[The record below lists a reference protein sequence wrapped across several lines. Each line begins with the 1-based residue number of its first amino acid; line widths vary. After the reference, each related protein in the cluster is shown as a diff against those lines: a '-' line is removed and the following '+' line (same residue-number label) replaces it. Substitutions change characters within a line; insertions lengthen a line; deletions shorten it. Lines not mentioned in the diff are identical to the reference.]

1 MSYIKYIKAL
11 TSPVLEAWSVDPDT
25 AYQQLDTVGRC
36 GFMLEQSVMMRYFF
50 LAYGGALPTPLRGYA
65 KVMQERL
72 SGLIHECENL
82 DLTDSL
88 YVKCANMTD
97 LCKKLLNG
105 DMLLEPIQA
114 KEFLRFSYGSGAT
127 YPRIYST
134 ENSTFY
140 DAFLSYLCPEAVR
153 AGFKVAAGCSIP
165 SLVLNGHVIDV
176 GFEAMFNGY
185 QMNQKVQSVMAS
197 CGIIPNTMFEFLAG
211 YDQTAT
217 GWTNRMIGILST
229 YSFGVD
235 NSWLYVD
242 HKDKQ
247 ILDESMTKFK
257 LTDRIRNNS
266 NEAKVY
272 TLLRRAITNYDPVIK
287 TPFDSLE
294 TYAESSFRRL
304 FISFL
309 VGLRRLYNTPITEDE
324 IGHISQL
331 MGEGENG
338 LKNYFSGPKASAE
351 AITAFKDSVFSEF
364 SEFYREN
371 RISGTVEEP
380 PRPFVRNGQST
391 ASLQENLKALRE
403 FSIAITGPAPYTD
416 AKKQVGGTDSQSA
429 TSNAL
434 PDLTTDDMPGVSTD
448 TNDTDESGDD
458 QDQAENSDGG
468 ATDDDNQS
476 GTKSD
481 QDDETSTSE
490 DNETNSDSNTED
502 GSTTRSKI
510 SMHPVPDP
518 ANVSDKEGVKLELT
532 SSETTDTVFYRVE
545 LKSYLD
551 SIISDPPKTISQQ
564 KLQVLRRI
572 EAFWLNILTPQ
583 CIYDLI
589 NSVIKLPEMF
599 KINKKQGKRK

>member
-1 MSYIKYIKAL
+1 MSYIKYIKSMN
-11 TSPVLEAWSVDPDT
+11 SPVLEAWSVNPDS
-25 AYQQLDTVGRC
+25 AYRQLDTVGRC
-36 GFMLEQSVMMRYFF
+36 GFMVEQSVIMRYLF

-65 KVMQERL
+65 KVMQERVHY
-72 SGLIHECENL
+72 LINECENL

-88 YVKCANMTD
+88 YIKCAQMAD
-97 LCKKLLNG
+97 ICKRLLNG
-105 DMLLEPIQA
+105 DVITEPITV
-114 KEFLRFSYGSGAT
+114 KKFLRFSYECGAT
-127 YPRIYST
+127 YPRVYST

-153 AGFKVAAGCSIP
+153 SGFKVAAGCCLP
-165 SLVLNGHVIDV
+165 SLCLNGHVVDV
-176 GFEAMFNGY
+176 GFDVSFTGY
-185 QMNQKVQSVMAS
+185 NMNQKVQSVMAS
-197 CGIIPNTMFEFLAG
+197 CGIMPNTIFEFLAG
-211 YDQTAT
+211 YDQTQS
-217 GWTNRMIGILST
+217 GWVNRIIGILST
-229 YSFGVD
+229 YSFGLD

-242 HKDKQ
+242 QKDKQ
-247 ILDESMTKFK
+247 ILDESMMKFK
-257 LTDRIRNNS
+257 LTDRIRSNS
-266 NEAKVY
+266 NEAKIY
-272 TLLRRAITNYDPVIK
+272 TQLRRSICKYDPVVR

-294 TYAESSFRRL
+294 TFAESSFRRL

-309 VGLRRLYNTPITEDE
+309 VGLRRLHGTSITEDE
-324 IGHISQL
+324 ISQMSQL

-338 LKNYFSGPKASAE
+338 LRNYFVANQVSAE
-351 AITAFKDSVFSEF
+351 AISAFKDSVFSEF
-364 SEFYREN
+364 PEFYREN

-380 PRPFVRNGQST
+380 PRPFVRNLDT

-403 FSIAITGPAPYTD
+403 HSIAITGPAPWKD
-416 AKKQVGGTDSQSA
+416 AKKKVDETDSQSA
-429 TSNAL
+429 MSGGL
-434 PDLTTDDMPGVSTD
+434 PDITTDDMPDVSSTD
-448 TNDTDESGDD
+448 AEGTDTGRVGLGANESG
-458 QDQAENSDGG
+458 DGG

-481 QDDETSTSE
+481 QDDETSTPE
-490 DNETNSDSNTED
+490 NNDNESESKADD
-502 GSTTRSKI
+502 GSTSRSKI

-518 ANVSDKEGVKLELT
+518 ANVSDKDGVKLELT

-589 NSVIKLPEMF
+589 NSVIKLPKMF
-599 KINKKQGKRK
+599 KIHKAKQK

>member
-1 MSYIKYIKAL
+1 
-11 TSPVLEAWSVDPDT
+11 
-25 AYQQLDTVGRC
+25 
-36 GFMLEQSVMMRYFF
+36 
-50 LAYGGALPTPLRGYA
+50 
-65 KVMQERL
+65 
-72 SGLIHECENL
+72 
-82 DLTDSL
+82 
-88 YVKCANMTD
+88 
-97 LCKKLLNG
+97 
-105 DMLLEPIQA
+105 
-114 KEFLRFSYGSGAT
+114 
-127 YPRIYST
+127 
-134 ENSTFY
+134 
-140 DAFLSYLCPEAVR
+140 
-153 AGFKVAAGCSIP
+153 
-165 SLVLNGHVIDV
+165 
-176 GFEAMFNGY
+176 
-185 QMNQKVQSVMAS
+185 
-197 CGIIPNTMFEFLAG
+197 
-211 YDQTAT
+211 
-217 GWTNRMIGILST
+217 MIGILST

-338 LKNYFSGPKASAE
+338 LKNYFSGQKASAE
-351 AITAFKDSVFSEF
+351 SISAFKDSVFSEF

-371 RISGTVEEP
+371 RISETVEDP
-380 PRPFVRNGQST
+380 QRPFVRNGQST
-391 ASLQENLKALRE
+391 ASLQENLKALWDH
-403 FSIAITGPAPYTD
+403 SVAITGPAPWKD
-416 AKKQVGGTDSQSA
+416 AKKKVDGPDSQSA
-429 TSNAL
+429 MSGDL
-434 PDLTTDDMPGVSTD
+434 PDLTTDDMPGASTD
-448 TNDTDESGDD
+448 DEGTNSGGADPE
-458 QDQAENSDGG
+458 ENENGDGG

-481 QDDETSTSE
+481 QDDETSTPE
-490 DNETNSDSNTED
+490 NKNDESDSMTGD
-502 GSTTRSKI
+502 DSASRSKI

-532 SSETTDTVFYRVE
+532 SSETTDTVFYRME

-551 SIISDPPKTISQQ
+551 GIISDPPKTISQQ

-589 NSVIKLPEMF
+589 NSIIKLPEMF
-599 KINKKQGKRK
+599 KIHKAKHK